1 MAIVFGDYQDKDAS
15 KEQLVELN
23 KTIQKVTEDTEE
35 LRFNTAIAAMMEFVN
50 AATKWETLSAEV
62 FQSFL
67 LLLSPYAPH
76 IAEELWFQSFRG
88 SSETAAP
95 DASTISYQTW
105 PVVNEE
111 MLREDTVTLP
121 IQVCLNYTT
130 VFHILKTSFLSL
142 IHSELTVD
150 VASGLTE

>member
-1 MAIVFGDYQDKDAS
+1 MPFFLSYQEEVAT

-50 AATKWETLSAEV
+50 AATKWEALPAGV

-67 LLLSPYAPH
+67 LLLSPYEPH
-76 IAEELWFQSFRG
+76 ITEELWFQSSRG
-88 SSETAAP
+88 SSEATP
-95 DASTISYQTW
+95 HNASTIAYQTW

-111 MLREDTVTLP
+111 MLQEDTVTLP
-121 IQVCLNYTT
+121 IQVRLNYSYLSYKADLISLLILSRP
-130 VFHILKTSFLSL
+130 VFDAA
-142 IHSELTVD
+142 SERI
-150 VASGLTE
+150 E